1 MKKMDRC
8 LCGGKLED
16 VAVVRDGIHLLG
28 QKCVECNE
36 IYFDAEEMLRYEMLT
51 GRRKGLASTIVEK
64 PVTAAQRT
72 RSRIFSQAPPNK
84 QSEDFH
90 R

>member
-1 MKKMDRC
+1 MKKIDKC

-28 QKCVECNE
+28 QKCVKCNE

-51 GRRKGLASTIVEK
+51 GKRKGLASVIVEK
-64 PVTAAQRT
+64 PATAAQRI
-72 RSRIFSQAPPNK
+72 RPRIS
-84 QSEDFH
+84 
-90 R
+90 